1 MGPMG
6 DTGLYVPHFNRM
18 ADDEVRGFVADV
30 GTAQLV
36 SVGPD
41 GLPDATWLPIVWTGD
56 RVEAHLA
63 RANGHW
69 RRVVDGTPALIVVAG
84 RDHYISPSWYPSKA
98 EHGRAV
104 PTWNYSVVHLRGTL
118 RLRQDA
124 DWLREHV
131 TRLSDRHEEHRADR
145 WRVTDAPEDY
155 IDKNLRAIVGIEV
168 SVEQVDAKAK
178 RSQNRSDADRRG
190 VVDGLR
196 GDGVD
201 PDGLVEP

>member
-1 MGPMG
+1 MGAMG
-6 DTGLYVPHFNRM
+6 DAGLYVPHFNRM
-18 ADDEVRGFVADV
+18 ADEEVRGFVADV

-41 GLPDATWLPIVWTGD
+41 GVPDATWLPIVWTGD

-63 RANGHW
+63 RGNGHW
-69 RRVVDGTPALIVVAG
+69 RRLVDGTPVLLVVAG

-104 PTWNYSVVHLRGTL
+104 PTWNYSVVHLRGTV
-118 RLRQDA
+118 RLREDA

-131 TRLSDRHEEHRADR
+131 TRLSDRHEEHRDER
-145 WRVTDAPEDY
+145 WRVTDAPDDY
-155 IDKNLRAIVGIEV
+155 VVKNLRAIVGIEV

-178 RSQNRSDADRRG
+178 RSQNRSEADRRG

-196 GDGVD
+196 RDGVD
-201 PDGLVEP
+201 PAGLVEP